1 MKRKDSPLKKNRL
14 LAAAEFAATAAFWA
28 LWLYII
34 TPLLTIVLWIAG
46 VHVFDKEM
54 LELGGYE
61 LFVHKLSTYGVVV
74 LLIMLVCLLWV
85 TWNVKRYSG
94 RNARVKVQTLS
105 TNEIAAMAGIEAQ
118 VLDGIQKAKRL
129 VVDFDEKDRLLVVG

>member
-1 MKRKDSPLKKNRL
+1 MHIHASGSSR
-14 LAAAEFAATAAFWA
+14 
-28 LWLYII
+28 
-34 TPLLTIVLWIAG
+34 
-46 VHVFDKEM
+46 
-54 LELGGYE
+54 
-61 LFVHKLSTYGVVV
+61 
-74 LLIMLVCLLWV
+74 C
-85 TWNVKRYSG
+85 G